1 MPAPGL
7 PEHFSRW
14 GIMDDLFEFMFG
26 ASGRINRAKYWRS
39 VLLFSFA
46 GLLAAV
52 ILFTAAGIAAPLFI
66 IMVVVVFIPWL
77 LWGFSI
83 TTERLHDRDKNAWW
97 LLVFYGLPAVLGQL
111 AKTAWIVGMTGAV
124 LHYILELAGFALTIW
139 GFVEIGCLRGTAG
152 PNAYGRNPLAR

>member
-1 MPAPGL
+1 M
-7 PEHFSRW
+7 E
-14 GIMDDLFEFMFG
+14 DLFEFLFG

-39 VLLFSFA
+39 VVFFGVA

-83 TTERLHDRDKNAWW
+83 TTERLHDRDKSAWW
-97 LLVFYGLPAVLGQL
+97 LVVFYMVPGVLGQL
-111 AKTAWIVGMTGAV
+111 AKAPWFAGAAGSV
-124 LHYILELAGFALTIW
+124 LQYVLALAGFAITIW
-139 GFVEIGCLRGTAG
+139 GFVEIGCLSGTAG
-152 PNAYGRNPLAR
+152 PNTYGPDPLLQAKRRG

>member
-1 MPAPGL
+1 M
-7 PEHFSRW
+7 E
-14 GIMDDLFEFMFG
+14 DLFEFLFG

-39 VLLFSFA
+39 FLIYIVA

-66 IMVVVVFIPWL
+66 IMIVLVFIPWL
-77 LWGFSI
+77 LWGFSV

-97 LLVFYGLPAVLGQL
+97 LVVFYLVPGALGQL
-111 AKTAWIVGMTGAV
+111 AKAAWFPGAAGTV
-124 LHYILELAGFALTIW
+124 LHYVLALAGFALTIW

-152 PNAYGRNPLAR
+152 SNTYGPDPLARAKRPG

>member
-1 MPAPGL
+1 VRPEDRRLTGHEVHLGNPIVQVRYEPLSVSERHMPAPGL

-14 GIMDDLFEFMFG
+14 GIMEDLFEFMFG

-46 GLLAAV
+46 GLLPAV

-77 LWGFSI
+77 LLGGSPSPQSGCMIATRARGGYWCSTGCRRCWAS
-83 TTERLHDRDKNAWW
+83 LQKPP
-97 LLVFYGLPAVLGQL
+97 GLS
-111 AKTAWIVGMTGAV
+111 
-124 LHYILELAGFALTIW
+124 E
-139 GFVEIGCLRGTAG
+139 
-152 PNAYGRNPLAR
+152 